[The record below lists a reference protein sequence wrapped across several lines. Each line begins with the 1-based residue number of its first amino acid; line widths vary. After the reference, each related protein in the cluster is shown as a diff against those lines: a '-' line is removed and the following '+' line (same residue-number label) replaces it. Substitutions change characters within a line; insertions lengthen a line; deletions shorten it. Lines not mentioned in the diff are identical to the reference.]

1 MIIRHI
7 FLLKMWKNERASVSL
22 FIWFENNLLKG
33 NADKSHFLVSPSQE
47 VSLNV
52 HNFKIKNS
60 DCEKLLGV
68 KFNSKLKCD
77 QHYRFV

>member
-1 MIIRHI
+1 MIMILQTLQMIIRHI

-33 NADKSHFLVSPSQE
+33 NADKFHSLVSPSQE

-52 HNFKIKNS
+52 NNFEIKNS
-60 DCEKLLGV
+60 D
-68 KFNSKLKCD
+68 
-77 QHYRFV
+77 